1 MNQTKLESL
10 FEKLCS
16 TFSGFLIA
24 LGMWEYVIRPLINS
38 GVLSV
43 ENSLTITLIFTVVSI
58 IRGYFWRRFFNAGLH
73 QWFKR
78 NRDVETL

>member
-16 TFSGFLIA
+16 TGSGFLVA
-24 LGMWEYVIRPLINS
+24 LAMWEYVIRPLVKSEI
-38 GVLSV
+38 LSIDH
-43 ENSLTITLIFTVVSI
+43 SLTITLIFTVVSI

-73 QWFKR
+73 KWFRK
-78 NRDVETL
+78 NRA

>member
-16 TFSGFLIA
+16 TGSGFLVA
-24 LGMWEYVIRPLINS
+24 LAMWEYVIRPLVKSEI
-38 GVLSV
+38 LSIDH
-43 ENSLTITLIFTVVSI
+43 SLTITLIFTVVSI

-73 QWFKR
+73 KWFRK
-78 NRDVETL
+78 NRV

>member
-16 TFSGFLIA
+16 VASGFVMA
-24 LGMWEYVIRPLINS
+24 LAIWEYVIRPLVHS

-43 ENSLTITLIFTVVSI
+43 DNSLTITLIFTVVSI

-73 QWFKR
+73 KWFKR
-78 NRDVETL
+78 NRA